1 VSKKSHTKERPI
13 KKTTTRT
20 AVVSLSG
27 DNTPYVFQRD
37 KIDYEIK
44 PRELK
49 WTEKQ
54 QAIIELITHK
64 DTKVVFLNG
73 PAGCSKSLL
82 AVFCALKLLGAKR
95 VSEIIYVRSIVES
108 ATRSLGSLPGE
119 AEDKF
124 KPFAAPMVDKM
135 EELLKE
141 SDIKRLFID
150 DRIKP
155 IPVNYLR
162 GASYNVNFVI
172 ADEMQNAVF
181 SEIQTIMTRIGQF
194 SKFVFCGDPAQSDL
208 PPGKSGFQE
217 IYNTFN
223 NEEAKSRGIYCVEL
237 TEEDIMRSEICK
249 FIVKTFKD
257 LREKQNAAALSH
269 AAAHK
274 KPLITA
280 CTSTIPSWSPQRDST
295 IQ

>member
-1 VSKKSHTKERPI
+1 MSKKTKP
-13 KKTTTRT
+13 KKHETTCET
-20 AVVSLSG
+20 LSG

-37 KIDYEIK
+37 KIDYEIRPK
-44 PRELK
+44 ELK

-54 QAIIELITHK
+54 KAIIELITHK

-82 AVFCALKLLGAKR
+82 AVYCALKLLGTKR

-141 SDIKRLFID
+141 SDIKRLFTD
-150 DRIKP
+150 ERIKP

-162 GASYNVNFVI
+162 GASYNVNFII

-194 SKFVFCGDPAQSDL
+194 SKFIFCGDPAQSDL
-208 PPGKSGFQE
+208 PHGKSGFQE
-217 IYNTFN
+217 IYNEFN
-223 NEEAKSRGIYCVEL
+223 NEEARRMGIYCVEL

-249 FIVKTFKD
+249 YIVKTFKD
-257 LREKQNAAALSH
+257 LREKHNAAIA
-269 AAAHK
+269 AQAAHHK
-274 KPLITA
+274 KQGSSAATH
-280 CTSTIPSWSPQRDST
+280 PSWSPQRDST
-295 IQ
+295 NH

>member
-1 VSKKSHTKERPI
+1 MSKKNRSSQGSREQ
-13 KKTTTRT
+13 TTG
-20 AVVSLSG
+20 VSLSG
-27 DNTPYVFQRD
+27 DNTPYVFQRE

-54 QAIIELITHK
+54 KAIIDLITHK
-64 DTKVVFLNG
+64 DTRVVFLNG

-82 AVFCALKLLGAKR
+82 AVYCALKLLGNKK

-141 SDIKRLFID
+141 SDIKRLFTD
-150 DRIKP
+150 ERIKP

-162 GASYNVNFVI
+162 GASFNVNFVI

-194 SKFVFCGDPAQSDL
+194 SKFVFCGDPAQSDIQH
-208 PPGKSGFQE
+208 GKSGFQE
-217 IYNTFN
+217 IYNHFN
-223 NEEAKSRGIYCVEL
+223 TEEAKQHGIFCVEL

-249 FIVKTFKD
+249 YIVKTFKD
-257 LREKQNAAALSH
+257 IKDRQT
-269 AAAHK
+269 AAAHTTATSK
-274 KPLITA
+274 KHSLQ
-280 CTSTIPSWSPQRDST
+280 STTLPSWSPQKD
-295 IQ
+295 